1 MSDAA
6 AFPYETTSLCKTC
19 KASLP
24 ARVVERPGAETGE
37 VWLEK
42 TCKMHGFQEV
52 RLSTDARW
60 YAETRAVEHAYAAP
74 PLFPKEV
81 ARGCPFDCGMCNE
94 HVARTRLPVVT
105 ITSACNLDCPICYVH
120 NKNEGAYQMPLDDFR
135 RTLAALRREQGELD
149 IVNLTGGEP
158 TLHPRLLEMLAI
170 AKDEGVHRVTVCSN
184 GIRLVKDRAFSEALA
199 TLGARIALSFD
210 TFDERADVAMQGAKM
225 LDIKLAAVELCDE
238 LGLDV
243 TLIPVVTRGYNDH
256 ELGKL
261 IDYSMQHTSIRH
273 LELHTMTYTG
283 QSGGSFDRAGRISM
297 VEVLDAIRAQ
307 TNGLLAREDF
317 VTSPC
322 AHPLC
327 YQVAYLLVDREGASA
342 EPPIPYTRFL
352 SRETLRASLGE
363 RLYLEPNARLESAMK
378 TAAMELF
385 AKDDA
390 ESERALRLL
399 KAQTAALFPT
409 DREVS
414 REEVLRAAERGTK
427 AIYVHSHMDEETF
440 DTERLAACCDANCYA
455 DGTQIPVCAYNV
467 LYREKESS
475 FMLQPRAWN
484 DRSGGR
490 LNVAAA
496 AKTARRLPLATTR

>member
-1 MSDAA
+1 MS
-6 AFPYETTSLCKTC
+6 AFPYETTSLCKVC
-19 KASLP
+19 KAALV
-24 ARVVERPGAETGE
+24 ARVSEREGE

-42 TCKMHGFQEV
+42 TCKLHGFQEV

-60 YAETRAVEHAYAAP
+60 YAETRATRHAYAAP
-74 PLFPKEV
+74 AVFPKSVE
-81 ARGCPFDCGMCNE
+81 RGCPFDCGMCNE

-120 NKNEGAYQMPLDDFR
+120 NKNEGAYNMSLVDFR
-135 RTLAALRREQGELD
+135 RALTALRREQGELD

-158 TLHPRLLEMLAI
+158 TLHPQLLDMLAL

-184 GIRLVKDRAFSEALA
+184 GIKLVRDRAFSESLA
-199 TLGARIALSFD
+199 KLGARIALSFD

-256 ELGKL
+256 ELGKIVDYA
-261 IDYSMQHTSIRH
+261 IDHPSIRH
-273 LELHTMTYTG
+273 VELHTMTYTG
-283 QSGGSFDRAGRISM
+283 QSGGSFDRSGRISM

-307 TNGLLAREDF
+307 TNGLLSREDF

-327 YQVAYLLVDREGASA
+327 YQVAYLLVDAAGGARGS
-342 EPPIPYTRFL
+342 IPYTRFL
-352 SRETLRASLGE
+352 TRDTLRACLGE
-363 RLYLEPNARLESAMK
+363 RLYLEPSARLEAAMK
-378 TAAMELF
+378 TAMLELF
-385 AKDDA
+385 AKDDD
-390 ESERALRLL
+390 ESERTLRLL
-399 KAQTAALFPT
+399 KAQIAALFPA
-409 DREVS
+409 DREVP
-414 REEVLRAAERGTK
+414 REEALRAAEKGTK

-467 LYREKESS
+467 LYREKEAS
-475 FMLQPRAWN
+475 FMVEPREWN
-484 DRSGGR
+484 DRAGGR
-490 LNVAAA
+490 FEIADA
-496 AKTARRLPLATTR
+496 AKSPRRLPLVLSR

>member
-1 MSDAA
+1 MTVAS
-6 AFPYETTSLCKTC
+6 AFPYETTSLCKAC
-19 KASLP
+19 KAALV
-24 ARVVERPGAETGE
+24 ARVVERAGE

-42 TCKMHGFQEV
+42 TCNVHGFQEV

-60 YAETRAVEHAYAAP
+60 YAETRETRHSYAAP
-74 PLFPKEV
+74 SVFPKGVE
-81 ARGCPFDCGMCNE
+81 RGCPFDCGMCNE

-120 NKNEGAYQMPLDDFR
+120 NKNDGAYNMSLDDFR
-135 RTLAALRREQGELD
+135 RTISALRREQGELD

-158 TLHPRLLEMLAI
+158 TLHPRLLEMLTI

-184 GIRLVKDRAFSEALA
+184 GIKLVKDRAFSESLA
-199 TLGARIALSFD
+199 KLGARIALSFD

-256 ELGKL
+256 ELGK
-261 IDYSMQHTSIRH
+261 IVDYAMSHRSIRH
-273 LELHTMTYTG
+273 VELHTMTYTG
-283 QSGGSFDRAGRISM
+283 QSGGSFDPRGRISM

-307 TNGLLAREDF
+307 TNGLLSRADF

-327 YQVAYLLVDREGASA
+327 YQVAYLLVDGSGA
-342 EPPIPYTRFL
+342 PPIPYTRFL
-352 SRETLRASLGE
+352 SRDTLRECLGE
-363 RLYLEPNARLESAMK
+363 RLYLEPSPQLDAAMK
-378 TAAMELF
+378 AAVLELF
-385 AKDDA
+385 AKDDD

-399 KAQTAALFPT
+399 KAQIAALFPT
-409 DREVS
+409 DREIP
-414 REEVLRAAERGTK
+414 REQALRAAEKGTK

-467 LYREKESS
+467 LYREKEAS
-475 FMLQPRAWN
+475 FMVEPRAWD
-484 DRSGGR
+484 DRAGGR
-490 LNVAAA
+490 FDVAVA
-496 AKTARRLPLATTR
+496 AKTPRRLPLVLSR